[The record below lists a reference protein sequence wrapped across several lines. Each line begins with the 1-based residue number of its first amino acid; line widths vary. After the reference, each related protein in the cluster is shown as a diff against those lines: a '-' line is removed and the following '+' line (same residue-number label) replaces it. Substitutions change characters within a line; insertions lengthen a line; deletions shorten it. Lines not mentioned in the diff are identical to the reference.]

1 MYSNVVDTIHC
12 ETSEIAEK
20 LFDLFA
26 SDGYQV
32 LLSTVEINTGT
43 KGNHA
48 AKQLIIF
55 NKEEKKRY
63 TSVHEAYMDIDNIL
77 TEFDGQPCT
86 FDIGC
91 DIVSAIYE
99 QTLFNTD
106 DWGVYKE
113 DNNGHVTIY
122 NNDSE
127 AVIQLLIGVDSGNIV
142 ANKVSMTT
150 LQEMIGL

>member
-1 MYSNVVDTIHC
+1 M
-12 ETSEIAEK
+12 AEK
-20 LFDLFA
+20 LFDYFA
-26 SDGYQV
+26 SEGYV
-32 LLSTVEINTGT
+32 VSMAGAEINTGT
-43 KGNHA
+43 EGSINS
-48 AKQLIIF
+48 KQLIIF
-55 NKEEKKRY
+55 KPEKEQKY
-63 TSVHEAYMDIDNIL
+63 NDVHEAYIDIDNIL
-77 TEFDGQPCT
+77 TEFAGQPCT

-91 DIVSAIYE
+91 DIVSAIHE
-99 QTLFNTD
+99 QTLLSTD